1 MDLRHLEYFVRVAE
15 LGSFS
20 RAAAVLNT
28 GQPGLSRA
36 IRGLEAELDRAL
48 FYRNGRGVTLTDAGT
63 RLLAHAKGI
72 LHQLDGARTA
82 LRGTDADVAG
92 KVAIGLPP
100 SIGRVATVALVRSF
114 RERFPNAQLAIVE
127 GLTVPLQERLLA
139 GHIDVGVFHNPAPSP
154 LLEIEPLLTE
164 ALCLVSSEAEVGK
177 RAARRVAFR
186 ALEGLGLIFPSAPH
200 PIRSLVETPAAR
212 RGVRLDIVLEID
224 AVRPILQLVA
234 AGHGHAVVPHTV
246 VRAGLLREGGLV
258 ARPIER
264 PSLASL
270 VALVKPARR
279 PMTVLAQRATDLVRE
294 VVAASFSGVRPVSAA
309 GEDVRRMQRA

>member
-20 RAAAVLNT
+20 RAAAVLNA

-36 IRGLEAELDRAL
+36 IRGLEAELDRTL
-48 FYRNGRGVTLTDAGT
+48 FYRNGRGVTLTDAGA

-82 LRGTDADVAG
+82 LRGTDEDITG

-114 RERFPNAQLAIVE
+114 RERFPSAQLAIVE

-139 GHIDVGVFHNPAPSP
+139 GHIDIGVFHNPAPSP

-164 ALCLVSSEAEVGK
+164 ALCLVS
-177 RAARRVAFR
+177 AAGGPTRRRRIAFR
-186 ALEGLGLIFPSAPH
+186 ALEDIGLIFPSAPH
-200 PIRSLVETPAAR
+200 PIRSLVETEAAR
-212 RGVRLDIVLEID
+212 RGVRLNVMLEID

-234 AGHGHAVVPHTV
+234 EGYGHAVVPHTV
-246 VRAGLLREGGLV
+246 VRAGLLREGSLI

-264 PSLASL
+264 PALASL

-279 PMTVLAQRATDLVRE
+279 PMTVLAQRTTDLVRHA
-294 VVAASFSGVRPVSAA
+294 VASSFGAPEQVA
-309 GEDVRRMQRA
+309 DRRRGSRRET

>member
-1 MDLRHLEYFVRVAE
+1 MELRHLEYFVRVAE

-20 RAAAVLNT
+20 RAAAVLSA
-28 GQPGLSRA
+28 GQPSLSRA
-36 IRGLEAELDRAL
+36 IGALEAELDRTL
-48 FYRNGRGVTLTDAGT
+48 FYRNGRGVTLTDAGA
-63 RLLAHAKGI
+63 RLLAYAKGI

-82 LRGTDADVAG
+82 LRGADEDVAG

-139 GHIDVGVFHNPAPSP
+139 GHIDIGVFHNPAPSP

-164 ALCLVSSEAEVGK
+164 ALCLVSS
-177 RAARRVAFR
+177 ARGNARPSRRIPFR
-186 ALEGLGLIFPSAPH
+186 ALEDVGLIFPGAPH
-200 PIRSLVETPAAR
+200 PIRSLVETEAAR
-212 RGVRLDIVLEID
+212 RGVRLNIVLEID

-234 AGHGHAVVPHTV
+234 EGYGHAVVPHTV
-246 VRAGLLREGGLV
+246 VRAGLLSDGGLI
-258 ARPIER
+258 ARAVER
-264 PSLASL
+264 PALASL

-279 PMTVLAQRATDLVRE
+279 PMTVLADRATELLRE
-294 VVAASFSGVRPVSAA
+294 VVAMSFSAR
-309 GEDVRRMQRA
+309 GEQASGRRRA

>member
-20 RAAAVLNT
+20 RAAAVLNV

-36 IRGLEAELDRAL
+36 IRGLEAELDRTL
-48 FYRNGRGVTLTDAGT
+48 LYRNGRGVTLTDAGA
-63 RLLAHAKGI
+63 RFLAHAKGI

-82 LRGTDADVAG
+82 LRGADEDVAG

-114 RERFPNAQLAIVE
+114 RERFPSAQLAIVE

-139 GHIDVGVFHNPAPSP
+139 GHIDIGVFHNPAPSP

-164 ALCLVSSEAEVGK
+164 ALGLVSATRSTL
-177 RAARRVAFR
+177 RLPRRMAFR
-186 ALEGLGLIFPSAPH
+186 GLEDVGLIFPSAPH
-200 PIRSLVETPAAR
+200 PIRSLVETEAAR
-212 RGVRLDIVLEID
+212 RGVRLNVVLEID
-224 AVRPILQLVA
+224 AVPSILQLVA
-234 AGHGHAVVPHTV
+234 EGYGHAVVPHTV
-246 VRAGLLREGGLV
+246 VRAGLLADGRLAV
-258 ARPIER
+258 RPIDR
-264 PSLASL
+264 PALASL

-279 PMTVLAQRATDLVRE
+279 PMTVLAERATALLRE
-294 VVAASFSGVRPVSAA
+294 VVATCFGGDVSSRA
-309 GEDVRRMQRA
+309 GTLSAR